1 MSVLQQLWPGVCR
14 GGCLSKVKYP
24 VNDKLSFSISP
35 GKAYKKETDTS
46 NIWRKTTAL
55 KVGVLEQMLDKKTG
69 SSTISLNLKQYYK
82 TPVLLGYLVLLGN
95 CFYYNSPRT
104 T

>member
-1 MSVLQQLWPGVCR
+1 MSVLQQFWPGVCR

-35 GKAYKKETDTS
+35 GKAYEKETDTS

-55 KVGVLEQMLDKKTG
+55 KVVVLEQMLDKENGYLDIILSIK
-69 SSTISLNLKQYYK
+69 LYYK

-95 CFYYNSPRT
+95 CFY
-104 T
+104 